1 MRSLGWLVLLLIT
14 ACAVDGGVIDTTTTT
29 TPPAATATSPTTST
43 IAPPGT
49 SEVEAGCPEDS
60 GFVDAGRVLRLDQPT
75 SDTTTIG
82 LISWQAVEG
91 CERFTIRFETTE
103 GAPATTPPTIVLDFI
118 ETRQVL
124 RIWTAADSTVVT
136 DHLVETPL
144 VDRMFV
150 VRALAGGM
158 FIDLHLKDPA
168 QARAET
174 TNSPASLTLEMQ
186 GGIQPFDSSA
196 VYAGNTVL
204 TDPQDGGK
212 AAAGVPLE
220 VKGYSR
226 VFEATMHIV
235 ATVDGEMVAET
246 STTAAEWTETWGEF
260 TSSIQLPPGDVSLFV
275 GEQSP
280 DDGEPTGV
288 TIDVTVR

>member
-1 MRSLGWLVLLLIT
+1 MRSLGWLALVLIA
-14 ACAVDGGVIDTTTTT
+14 ACVVDDGGRSSST
-29 TPPAATATSPTTST
+29 TTST
-43 IAPPGT
+43 PPPTIDTATTTISSPPGT
-49 SEVEAGCPEDS
+49 TEVAAGCPEDT

-91 CERFTIRFETTE
+91 CELFTIRFETTE

-150 VRALAGGM
+150 VRGLAGGM
-158 FIDLHLKDPA
+158 YIDLHLLGPA
-168 QARAET
+168 QARGEIS
-174 TNSPASLTLEMQ
+174 NSPASLTIELQ
-186 GGIQPFDSSA
+186 GGVQPFESAA

-204 TDPQDGGK
+204 TEPADGSQV
-212 AAAGVPLE
+212 ASETALE
-220 VKGYSR
+220 VKGYAR
-226 VFEATMHIV
+226 VFEANVNMV
-235 ATVDGEMVAET
+235 ATIDGEVVAET
-246 STTAAEWTETWGEF
+246 NTTAADWTETWGEF

-275 GEQSP
+275 GEESP
-280 DDGEPTGV
+280 DDGEMTGV
-288 TIDVTVR
+288 TIDLTVR

>member
-1 MRSLGWLVLLLIT
+1 MRSLGWLALLLIT
-14 ACAVDGGVIDTTTTT
+14 TCAVDNGTIDTSTTSAVTTTD
-29 TPPAATATSPTTST
+29 TSSSTST
-43 IAPPGT
+43 IPPPGST
-49 SEVEAGCPEDS
+49 ETAAGCPEDT

-136 DHLVETPL
+136 DHLVETSL

-158 FIDLHLKDPA
+158 FIDLHLNGPA
-168 QARAET
+168 QARAEI
-174 TNSPASLTLEMQ
+174 TNSPASLTIEMQ
-186 GGIQPFDSSA
+186 GGIEPLDGSA

-204 TDPQDGGK
+204 THPEDGGQ
-212 AAAGVPLE
+212 AAAGALLE
-220 VKGYSR
+220 IKGYSR
-226 VFEATMHIV
+226 VFEATMQIV
-235 ATVDGEMVAET
+235 AMIDGEMVAET
-246 STTAAEWTETWGEF
+246 TTTAADWTETWGEF
-260 TSSIQLPPGDVSLFV
+260 TASIQLPRGEVSLFV
-275 GEQSP
+275 GEQG
-280 DDGEPTGV
+280 DEGEPAGV